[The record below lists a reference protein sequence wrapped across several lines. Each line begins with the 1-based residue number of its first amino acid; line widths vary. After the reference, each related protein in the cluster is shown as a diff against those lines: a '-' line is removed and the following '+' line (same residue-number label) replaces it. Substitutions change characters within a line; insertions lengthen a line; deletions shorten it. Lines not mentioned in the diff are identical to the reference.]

1 MLQLQRFQLI
11 HAFYLNSSYFQVQMC
26 LLLCVLMEVLRFLT
40 QESVKF
46 SKQLKFETFRK
57 LHQLGIIP
65 IIILFRVLT
74 LTTPLL
80 KPVSKLT
87 NYIFLIS
94 DEFTKLS
101 ISPANSVCFLDQT
114 EEKSFY
120 FFMIEVFH

>member
-1 MLQLQRFQLI
+1 
-11 HAFYLNSSYFQVQMC
+11 
-26 LLLCVLMEVLRFLT
+26 MEVLRFLT

-57 LHQLGIIP
+57 IHQLGIIP

-80 KPVSKLT
+80 NPVSKLANST
-87 NYIFLIS
+87 FVIS

-101 ISPANSVCFLDQT
+101 ISPTNSFCFLGSNRG
-114 EEKSFY
+114 KIFL
-120 FFMIEVFH
+120 FFRDPRFSIIENISQQQAIIGS